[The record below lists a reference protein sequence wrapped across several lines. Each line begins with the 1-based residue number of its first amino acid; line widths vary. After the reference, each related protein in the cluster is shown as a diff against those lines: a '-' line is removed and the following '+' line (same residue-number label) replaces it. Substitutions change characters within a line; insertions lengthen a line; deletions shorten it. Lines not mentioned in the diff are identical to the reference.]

1 MRDLPL
7 VLLTATI
14 SAYWVGVGVMIVRVR
29 RATRASVDRA
39 SEQQVERLKERPG
52 IMWMIWV
59 PLVVAWIALPY
70 LALSRTSGMFALPAF
85 AANAD
90 TYAAL
95 RYLAALLALAS
106 LAATARCWLRM
117 GKNWRMDVSVATKT
131 ELITDGPFRRIRHP
145 IYAFQILLMLCSV
158 AIVPTLPMLVVAAVH
173 IVLMNVK
180 ATNEERHL
188 RSCHGDAYERYVE
201 RTGRFFPRFRSRG
214 EPGSSGPARG

>member
-14 SAYWVGVGVMIVRVR
+14 SAYWFGVGVMIVRVR
-29 RATRASVDRA
+29 RTTRRSIDRA
-39 SEQQVERLKERPG
+39 SEQQVEPLKERPG
-52 IMWMIWV
+52 FMWMIWV

-85 AANAD
+85 ATSDD
-90 TYAAL
+90 TYATL
-95 RYLAALLALAS
+95 RYVATLLALVS

-117 GKNWRMDVSVATKT
+117 GRNWRMDVSVATKT
-131 ELITDGPFRRIRHP
+131 ELITDGPFRHIRHP
-145 IYAFQILLMLCSV
+145 IYAFQILLMLCSA

-180 ATNEERHL
+180 ARTEERHL
-188 RSCHGDAYERYVE
+188 RSCHGDAYQRYVE
-201 RTGRFFPRFRSRG
+201 RTGRFFPRFGQRP
-214 EPGSSGPARG
+214 EPGSGGG